1 MEEAFQKSQGKFWDF
16 FHTIKQSSLNP
27 EFFTQEDMLHK

>member
-1 MEEAFQKSQGKFWDF
+1 MEEAFQKSQGEILGF